1 MNTLALEVRRLS
13 FGYRGGQTVL
23 HDVNLTAAVG
33 SITAVLGPNGA
44 GKSSLLHV
52 LLGLH
57 RPWGGEIRF
66 FGRPLSA
73 YDRRS
78 LSRTVGLV
86 PQREHVPFAFRVEEY
101 LLLGRSPHLG
111 LLAQPTAADLEA
123 VDAALS
129 RLGIAHLR
137 RREVASLSGG
147 EHQLVLV
154 ARALV
159 QGAAVMLLDEPTAHL
174 DLGNKHHTLALLRG
188 LAAEGRTIVLTTH
201 DPHIAAYLADQVLLL
216 RRGRLLFG
224 GPPQE
229 ALTDERLSDLYGVPL
244 RVVQVENRPCVLPR

>member
-1 MNTLALEVRRLS
+1 MNTLALEVRHLF
-13 FGYRGGQTVL
+13 FGYQGGRPVL
-23 HDVNLTAAVG
+23 HDVNLAAEAG
-33 SITAVLGPNGA
+33 SIMAVLGPNGA

-57 RPWGGEIRF
+57 RPWKGEIRF
-66 FGRPLSA
+66 FGKPLSA

-111 LLAQPTAADLEA
+111 LLAQPTASDLE
-123 VDAALS
+123 VVEAALS

-137 RREVASLSGG
+137 GREVASLSGG

-174 DLGNKHHTLALLRG
+174 DLGNKHRTLALLRS
-188 LAAEGRTIVLTTH
+188 LAAEGRAIVLTTH
-201 DPHIAAYLADQVLLL
+201 DPHLAAYLADQVLLL
-216 RRGRLLFG
+216 RAGRVLFG

-229 ALTDERLSDLYGVPL
+229 ALTGERLSELYGVPV
-244 RVVQVENRPCVLPR
+244 RVAQVGSRPCVLPQ

>member
-1 MNTLALEVRRLS
+1 MNTLALEVRHLS
-13 FGYRGGQTVL
+13 FGYQGGRPVL
-23 HDVNLTAAVG
+23 HDVNLAAEAG
-33 SITAVLGPNGA
+33 SIMAVLGPNGA

-57 RPWGGEIRF
+57 RPWKGEIRF
-66 FGRPLSA
+66 FGKPLSA

-111 LLAQPTAADLEA
+111 LLAQPTASDLE
-123 VDAALS
+123 VVEAALS

-137 RREVASLSGG
+137 GREVASLSGG

-174 DLGNKHHTLALLRG
+174 DLGNKHRTLALLRS
-188 LAAEGRTIVLTTH
+188 LAAEGRAIVLTTH
-201 DPHIAAYLADQVLLL
+201 DPHLAAYLADQVLLL
-216 RRGRLLFG
+216 RAGRVLFG

-229 ALTDERLSDLYGVPL
+229 ALTGERLSELYGVPV
-244 RVVQVENRPCVLPR
+244 RVAQVGSRPCVLPQ

>member
-1 MNTLALEVRRLS
+1 MNALALEVRNLS
-13 FGYRGGQTVL
+13 FGYRAEEAVL
-23 HDVNLTAAVG
+23 HGIHVRVPVG
-33 SITAVLGPNGA
+33 SITAILGPNGA

-57 RPWGGEIRF
+57 RPWEGEIRY
-66 FGRPLSA
+66 FGKPLGA

-111 LLAQPTAADLEA
+111 LLAQPTAADLRA
-123 VDAALS
+123 VDAALA

-201 DPHIAAYLADQVLLL
+201 DPHLAASVADQVLLL
-216 RRGRLLFG
+216 RRGRVLFG
-224 GPPQE
+224 GPPQQ
-229 ALTDERLSDLYGVPL
+229 ALTDERLSDLYGVPV